1 MEFSITSES
10 CRVCLQKTS
19 TGKHLSEPARGRDHM
34 NKRTLLDWFHL
45 CTGFTDPPWLQLET
59 HTFFPRK
66 ICAVCEQ
73 LLRAAHEFR
82 KRSTKSEKV
91 LQNILHFCDD
101 DEACSVLE
109 ETVQRN
115 QGQEDFVA
123 DIKLEEGST
132 DQQETEIV
140 EDGEGEFKLEAE
152 THHDGSADQHGTA
165 PVVETG
171 LVLLQEAA
179 VLVAD
184 ESQTNLLV
192 IEEPCDL
199 VQEEGYEKQTTN
211 EISECWETIEHP
223 YDISTHD
230 AYPDEEIVLEE
241 YTEVA
246 AGIDT
251 YDEFESMVDE
261 DEEETDSGM
270 TGNYIDCPD
279 CGKLVTVRY
288 LPKHRE
294 THTSTQRYE
303 CPVCQLRFT
312 FAENLAKHKR
322 IHQNDKRYACPYCQK
337 LFLHWASRRYHIER
351 VHTKEKRFACEYCG
365 ARFRQSSH
373 YQVHLRR
380 HTGSKPYACSLC
392 SNSFVSKSS
401 LKAHML
407 SHSDRKE
414 FQCNLCYKL
423 YKSAK
428 SLRIHLRTHSNA
440 KEYVCSVCEK
450 TFAQNHSLR
459 THHMHAHPEFE
470 LPPAGTIANI
480 KAINRLKND
489 ETNDGQRV
497 VS

>member
-1 MEFSITSES
+1 MRRSLSATCIH
-10 CRVCLQKTS
+10 Q
-19 TGKHLSEPARGRDHM
+19 TGTPFAGIA
-34 NKRTLLDWFHL
+34 
-45 CTGFTDPPWLQLET
+45 GFRIQDIIDS
-59 HTFFPRK
+59 F
-66 ICAVCEQ
+66 
-73 LLRAAHEFR
+73 HEFR
-82 KRSTKSEKV
+82 DKQCVYCCQRSAPIKCCRENCDRWFHYICGYKNECLTQFCGAHES
-91 LQNILHFCDD
+91 FCDEHLPEEYENPPQTQYVECEICFEQLPLGTD
-101 DEACSVLE
+101 ANYNPVAILQTCRVDECPPGLMHRDCLQQFAFSAGYHFKCPSCLSKDFKKDAEQHACSVLE

-132 DQQETEIV
+132 DQQDTEIV

-165 PVVETG
+165 PVAETG

-179 VLVAD
+179 VLVAE

-294 THTSTQRYE
+294 THTSTQRHE

-351 VHTKEKRFACEYCG
+351 VHTKEKRFA
-365 ARFRQSSH
+365 F
-373 YQVHLRR
+373 
-380 HTGSKPYACSLC
+380 T
-392 SNSFVSKSS
+392 
-401 LKAHML
+401 
-407 SHSDRKE
+407 
-414 FQCNLCYKL
+414 
-423 YKSAK
+423 
-428 SLRIHLRTHSNA
+428 
-440 KEYVCSVCEK
+440 
-450 TFAQNHSLR
+450 
-459 THHMHAHPEFE
+459 
-470 LPPAGTIANI
+470 
-480 KAINRLKND
+480 
-489 ETNDGQRV
+489 
-497 VS
+497 